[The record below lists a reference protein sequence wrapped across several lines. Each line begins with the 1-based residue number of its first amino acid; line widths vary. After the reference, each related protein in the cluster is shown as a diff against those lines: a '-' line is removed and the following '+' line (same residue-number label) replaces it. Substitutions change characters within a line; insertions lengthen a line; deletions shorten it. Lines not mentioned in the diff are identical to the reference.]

1 MQFFLVG
8 SKYTMNNFFVGW
20 GKSTIICMP
29 LMDSGYA
36 VVRIGLVGVAPAR
49 IQIQTPLDCLIWRFE
64 LPFFSYPF
72 VL

>member
-1 MQFFLVG
+1 
-8 SKYTMNNFFVGW
+8 
-20 GKSTIICMP
+20 MP

-64 LPFFSYPF
+64 LPFFFHIPLSYEF
-72 VL
+72 SRYFDIL